1 MTNFPVPMPNHPR
14 VLTMLDARV
23 PAGAPQPVQDHATGG
38 RRIDLND
45 ILYFNP
51 ETTFLF
57 EVEGDSM
64 QGDYIYHG
72 DRLVVD
78 TSIPARHGHIVVACI
93 DGAYTVK
100 RLHLGSQV
108 LLMPSNPRYRPIL
121 FKEHQEMSVWGVVTW
136 NLRQVTNLKPL
147 RS

>member
-1 MTNFPVPMPNHPR
+1 MTNFPVPLPAHPR
-14 VLTMLDARV
+14 VLTVLEARV
-23 PAGAPQPVQDHATGG
+23 PAGTPQPVQDHATGA

-45 ILYFNP
+45 ILSFNS

-64 QGDYIYHG
+64 QGEHIYSG

-78 TSIPARHGHIVVACI
+78 RSIVPRHGQVVIACI
-93 DGAYTVK
+93 DGEYTCK
-100 RLHLGSQV
+100 KLHLGSQI
-108 LLMPSNPRYRPIL
+108 LLIPANPRYRNIVL
-121 FKEHQEMSVWGVVTW
+121 REDQEMSIWGVVTW